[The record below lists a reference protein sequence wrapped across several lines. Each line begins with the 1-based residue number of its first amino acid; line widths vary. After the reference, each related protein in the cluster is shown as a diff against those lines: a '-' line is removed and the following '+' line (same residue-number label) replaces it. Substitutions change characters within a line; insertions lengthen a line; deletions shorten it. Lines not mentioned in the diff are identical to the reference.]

1 MTVVCCKGT
10 QEQQQC
16 SEAALSWSNNKKI
29 LHSFG
34 SQSLMNIIT
43 NINPAKLPL
52 FISHIRKSKLAY
64 DRTIM
69 ANIIIFN
76 SIGVLFKL
84 MLSGLRE

>member
-52 FISHIRKSKLAY
+52 FIYKSHQKEQTS
-64 DRTIM
+64 
-69 ANIIIFN
+69 
-76 SIGVLFKL
+76 
-84 MLSGLRE
+84 LRQNNHGEHNYF